1 MIMVGFLAKS
11 KNVIQKATRIITN
24 GNSTNN
30 NCTIHSF
37 IPLRKF
43 GKHKTQKREQ
53 KANKNHTSTQSRE
66 SKVGKMSLIDKLKE
80 WWNKPSWENELCKDY
95 NDIIVKFAQDLEEQR
110 RAREEKLKSYESMSE
125 RELLIEIAKNTL
137 KEVG

>member
-1 MIMVGFLAKS
+1 MTMAWFLAKS
-11 KNVIQKATRIITN
+11 KNVIQKAIRIITN

-30 NCTIHSF
+30 NCTIYSS

-43 GKHKTQKREQ
+43 GKHKTQERKQ
-53 KANKNHTSTQSRE
+53 KSNKNYTSTQSRE
-66 SKVGKMSLIDKLKE
+66 NKVGKMNLIDKLKE

-110 RAREEKLKSYESMSE
+110 GSREEKLKSYESMSE
-125 RELLIEIAKNTL
+125 RELLVEIAKNTL
-137 KEVG
+137 KGVE

>member
-1 MIMVGFLAKS
+1 MSELYHMPLPSA
-11 KNVIQKATRIITN
+11 QPRIWCVFSN
-24 GNSTNN
+24 
-30 NCTIHSF
+30 
-37 IPLRKF
+37 RKWERF
-43 GKHKTQKREQ
+43 
-53 KANKNHTSTQSRE
+53 
-66 SKVGKMSLIDKLKE
+66 
-80 WWNKPSWENELCKDY
+80 KPSWENELCKDY